1 MQGTNDTPRAAFLA
15 GLRETLPLIVGAIP
29 FGIVFGALGVSNG
42 LSPAATMGFSLFVF
56 AGSAQAIAAGLVK
69 AGTDVTIII
78 LTTLV
83 VNLRHALYSATLAPH
98 LKGLGQKW
106 LLPLGFWLTDES
118 YLVVIDRYSRTDSS
132 PFKHWFFLGSAVFMY
147 ANWQICTWI
156 GIAAGNSIP
165 NPQQWGLEFALPLT
179 FIGMLV
185 PSIRTRS
192 VLWASLSAG
201 CAALFFSGLPNRLG
215 LIVAILIGVGVGVVT
230 QRFDRRSA

>member
-106 LLPLGFWLTDES
+106 LLPLGFWLTDETF
-118 YLVVIDRYSRTDSS
+118 VITARYYQQHPDSAH
-132 PFKHWFFLGSAVFMY
+132 KHWYQLASSVAMYLNWNLCTLVGLLIGAAIPDMRQWGAVAM
-147 ANWQICTWI
+147 TVTLI
-156 GIAAGNSIP
+156 GMTVPLIQTRPMLAAG
-165 NPQQWGLEFALPLT
+165 LA
-179 FIGMLV
+179 
-185 PSIRTRS
+185 
-192 VLWASLSAG
+192 ASL
-201 CAALFFSGLPNRLG
+201 AALALQGLPNNLW
-215 LIVAILIGVGVGVVT
+215 LMAAALIGVAAGVLT
-230 QRFDRRSA
+230 ERIKSP